1 MPVDQMVRLMSYNPA
16 KVLGLDSERGT
27 LKAGAKADIV
37 IFDPEK
43 VWTVDVN
50 KFRSKGKN
58 TPFNGYELK
67 GKCVTT
73 ICRGKVVYDENQ
85 Q

>member
-16 KVLGLDSERGT
+16 KVIGLDKERGT
-27 LKAGAKADIV
+27 LRSGAKADIV
-37 IFDPEK
+37 IFDPKKEW
-43 VWTVDVN
+43 VVDTS

-58 TPFNGYELK
+58 TPFNGYELT

-73 ICRGKVVYDENQ
+73 ICRGKVVYDETQ